1 MKYLLSIIISC
12 YNEEKNIFLIYEEI
26 DKISKKL
33 KDLKIDIEII
43 FVDDGSIDKSLD
55 LIKKLAL
62 EDERVHYISF
72 SRNFGKE
79 ATILAGLKYA
89 KGDYVTMMDA
99 DLQDPPE
106 MLLKMFDVI
115 LNEDYDIVGLQ
126 ALNHKDY
133 GIIRRFFTFCFYK
146 IIGRLSSVPMTP
158 NERDYRLMK
167 KKVVEALLTLTE
179 YNRYS
184 KGLFNFV
191 GFKTKWL
198 KYELPKRKNGKTK
211 WSIKKLFSYGINAIV
226 GFTTKPLVLASL
238 VGFIFCFIAFLAI
251 IFIIIKTLI
260 WKDPVSGWPS
270 LACII
275 VFCSG
280 IQLFFLGVI
289 GEYISKIY
297 LETKQRPIYIINE
310 TDEDEENYL

>member
-1 MKYLLSIIISC
+1 MQLLSIITSC
-12 YNEEKNIFLIYEEI
+12 YNEETNIMLFYEEVK
-26 DKISKKL
+26 KITEKL
-33 KDLKIDIEII
+33 KEIKIDIELI
-43 FVDDGSIDKSLD
+43 FVDDGSTDKTLKI
-55 LIKKLAL
+55 IKKLAR

-89 KGDYVTMMDA
+89 KGEYVTLMDV
-99 DLQDPPE
+99 DLQDPPA
-106 MLLKMFDVI
+106 MLLEMFDV
-115 LNEDYDIVGLQ
+115 LLKEDYDVVGLK
-126 ALNHKDY
+126 ADGHKNY
-133 GIIRRFFTFCFYK
+133 GIIRRFCTFSFYK

-167 KKVVEALLTLTE
+167 KKVVDAVLTLSE

-198 KYELPKRKNGKTK
+198 KYELPERKHGKTK
-211 WSIKKLFSYGINAIV
+211 WSIKKLFSYGINGIV
-226 GFTTKPLVLASL
+226 GFSTKPLVLASL
-238 VGFIFCFIAFLAI
+238 IGIIFCFIAFLAI
-251 IFIIIKTLI
+251 IFIIVKTLI

-280 IQLFFLGVI
+280 VQLLFLGII